1 MMKSRKRKGTYTLKV
16 RVTDAGTAVYKKLT
30 KNVSFKVKVK

>member
-1 MMKSRKRKGTYTLKV
+1 MMKSRKRKGTYTVKV
-16 RVTDAGTAVYKKLT
+16 RITAPETAVYKKVT